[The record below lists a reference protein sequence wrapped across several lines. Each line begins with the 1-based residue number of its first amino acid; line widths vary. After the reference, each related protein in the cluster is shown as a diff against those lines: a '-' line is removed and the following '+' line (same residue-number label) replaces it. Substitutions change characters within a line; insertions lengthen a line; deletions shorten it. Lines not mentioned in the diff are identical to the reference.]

1 MAITLQER
9 PLRRALLIATAVLS
23 VLGLGAELIHHRA
36 PWIDWSILPFLS
48 LSIEGNLPTWYS
60 SLLLL
65 GCGVLLLLIG
75 AGARQTGARF
85 ARRWSLLGAIFTFM
99 SLDEAVELHEQLG
112 RLVSVKGGGGV
123 LHFSW
128 VIPAA
133 VIVLGIGLAY
143 IPFLLHLPRATR
155 RRFILAGV
163 LYVGGAL
170 FLELPL
176 GWWTVRAG
184 EHSLGYA
191 LIDWVEETLEML
203 GAALFLLSL
212 IRYLREQHG
221 ELRLAPPAEGPPA

>member
-9 PLRRALLIATAVLS
+9 TLRRALFLTTAVLS
-23 VLGLGAELIHHRA
+23 VLGLGAELVHHRA
-36 PWIDWSILPFLS
+36 PSLDWSILPFLS
-48 LSIEGNLPTWYS
+48 LSVEGNLPTWYS
-60 SLLLL
+60 SLLLF
-65 GCGVLLLLIG
+65 GCGVLLLLVG
-75 AGARQTGARF
+75 AGARQGGARF

-112 RLVSVKGGGGV
+112 RLVKGSGV

-143 IPFLLHLPRATR
+143 LPFLVHLPRPTR
-155 RRFILAGV
+155 RRFLVAGF

-176 GWWTVRAG
+176 GWWTERAG

-191 LIDWVEETLEML
+191 LIDWVEETMEML

-221 ELRLAPPAEGPPA
+221 ELRLAPQPEDPPA